1 MPTPPLASDPAPPLR
16 LRPATPADIDT
27 LMHIDD
33 EAALL
38 FTEAG
43 FHFSGPALDAFMEAE
58 RARWLAASEAGLAEL
73 ALDAHGEPIGFI
85 VLAFVDGLPYL
96 DQLSVVR
103 SQMRRGIG
111 RRLLTRAIDWAA
123 ARDAL
128 WLTTYAHVPWN
139 GPMYA
144 RAGFVTVPEAQCSP
158 GLCAILK
165 EQRGAL
171 PDPEQRIAM
180 VRR

>member
-1 MPTPPLASDPAPPLR
+1 MQPLASDLAPALR

-27 LMHIDD
+27 LMRIDD

-38 FTEAG
+38 FTQAG
-43 FHFSGPALDAFMEAE
+43 FQFSGPALDAFVEAE
-58 RARWLAASEAGLAEL
+58 RARWLRASECGLAEL

-85 VLAFVDGLPYL
+85 ALAFVDGLPYL

-111 RRLLTRAIDWAA
+111 RRLLARAIDWAA
-123 ARDAL
+123 ARGEL
-128 WLTTYAHVPWN
+128 WLTTYAHVAWN

-144 RAGFVTVPEAQCSP
+144 RAGFVTVAEAQCGP
-158 GLCAILK
+158 GLRAILE

-171 PDPEQRIAM
+171 PDPEQRVAM